1 MHHQSLQM
9 KWFCPSLVIL
19 DDTICNTSSY
29 SIKTHIPRPFS
40 GPFEKCEAASL
51 YADSRMVL
59 SPAGD
64 TATTDRIWNNFES
77 ETPTAILVEQLHDI
91 LRALPFP
98 AIPWRRM
105 FVPLEINSTHFAAR
119 AGAILVTSLAELKRA
134 PVAAMQR
141 LVRHAVGSTLMDA
154 EVSRVLEH
162 HNSRPENSLVNSRRF
177 DRALPGAVQPQNRTL
192 ALLTRFYRASK
203 LALEVE

>member
-1 MHHQSLQM
+1 MAA
-9 KWFCPSLVIL
+9 
-19 DDTICNTSSY
+19 IC
-29 SIKTHIPRPFS
+29 
-40 GPFEKCEAASL
+40 
-51 YADSRMVL
+51 
-59 SPAGD
+59 
-64 TATTDRIWNNFES
+64 
-77 ETPTAILVEQLHDI
+77 AILPHTCNAHPGSSVMGVPTISFFATVWGGRKSPNASHGIPASRGLGWTLTPFGGYCLDFVRGGLYSAQL
-91 LRALPFP
+91 R
-98 AIPWRRM
+98 PWAERYG
-105 FVPLEINSTHFAAR
+105 

-203 LALEVE
+203 LALEVEYGVVPADS